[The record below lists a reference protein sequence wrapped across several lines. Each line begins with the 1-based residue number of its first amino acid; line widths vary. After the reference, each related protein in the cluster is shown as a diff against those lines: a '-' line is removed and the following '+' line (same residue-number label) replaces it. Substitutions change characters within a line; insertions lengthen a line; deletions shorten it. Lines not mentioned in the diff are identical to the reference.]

1 MAAMAKTLLTIGL
14 ACGLLG
20 VAAALALLSREPSGH
35 GAAVSASLRPVWTE
49 VQWPFALDPWGKGKA
64 FRCKSADCGTEVN
77 LYLRA
82 KLGSCNC
89 MTGVAEDADL
99 DRMGDL
105 YLVGG
110 DVAPLGPGNPIRI
123 GRMNGRSRA
132 YALTGRNPAG
142 SSALSLAFSDRCDM
156 VVATIVL
163 PDERP
168 GPIEPAAIDFLNSR
182 PMLDWAEVALG
193 M

>member
-1 MAAMAKTLLTIGL
+1 MAKTFLTIGF
-14 ACGLLG
+14 ACGVLG
-20 VAAALALLSREPSGH
+20 AAAASVLLPGEPSGERR
-35 GAAVSASLRPVWTE
+35 AASASLRPVWTE
-49 VQWPFALDPWGKGKA
+49 MPWPFALDPWGRGKA
-64 FRCKSADCGTEVN
+64 FRCKSADCGTEVS

-89 MTGVAEDADL
+89 MTGVAEDSDL

-105 YLVGG
+105 YLVGREA
-110 DVAPLGPGNPIRI
+110 APLAPGNSIRV

-142 SSALSLAFSDRCDM
+142 SSVLSLAFSDRCDM

-163 PDERP
+163 ADERA
-168 GPIEPAAIDFLNSR
+168 GAIEPAAIDFLNSQ
-182 PMLDWAEVALG
+182 PMLDWAEMALG

>member
-1 MAAMAKTLLTIGL
+1 LAAIGKMVLTVWTAVGL
-14 ACGLLG
+14 GGA
-20 VAAALALLSREPSGH
+20 AAALVLLAAGLSGER
-35 GAAVSASLRPVWTE
+35 GAASVSLRPVWTE
-49 VQWPFALDPWGKGKA
+49 VPWPFALDPWGRGKA
-64 FRCKSADCGTEVN
+64 FRCKSADCGTEVS

-89 MTGVAEDADL
+89 MTGVAEDADV

-110 DVAPLGPGNPIRI
+110 EVAPLAPGNPIRI

-163 PDERP
+163 PDDRP
-168 GPIEPAAIDFLNSR
+168 GAIEPVAIDFLNSR
-182 PMLDWAEVALG
+182 PMLDWAEVTLG